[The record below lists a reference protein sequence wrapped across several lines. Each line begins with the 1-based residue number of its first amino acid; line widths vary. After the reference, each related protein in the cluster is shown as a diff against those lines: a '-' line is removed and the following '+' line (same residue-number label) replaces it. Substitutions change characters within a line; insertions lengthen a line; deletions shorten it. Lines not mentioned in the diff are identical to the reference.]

1 MVDQRSAL
9 IHEAVNRRLD
19 DEEIL
24 GFADWTDTKS
34 LMGIAAELR
43 DRGHQNTISYSRKD
57 RKSTRLNSSHSQQ
70 SRMPSSA

>member
-9 IHEAVNRRLD
+9 IHQAVNRRLD

-43 DRGHQNTISYSRKD
+43 DRGHQNTIS
-57 RKSTRLNSSHSQQ
+57 
-70 SRMPSSA
+70 